1 MGKTED
7 RAICPHC
14 GAENA
19 RHPSVTRCRQC
30 AQLLDASVRPPTID
44 LPPAPDLPAES
55 QVPLIDWEPAKPES
69 PPPLPTL
76 VPPPRPVPLSLRT
89 VTLFAGSFTQFGWLC
104 LAFALV
110 VVGVICRFSTESK
123 PASTYIGVMG
133 LVALFAIFPL
143 YTAQARVRAVRLLS
157 MGQPAW
163 GSLKEM
169 RPTGA
174 SGPGGAQYEIT
185 FEFQTEDGELA
196 VASCKTFDPERV
208 RDDRRELVLY
218 DPSDPRQ
225 AVLFD
230 SIPGTPH
237 IDEAGQLMPV
247 EGGHAV
253 AVLILPALAALGG
266 GLVIWGLVHRAI
278 QGPAM
283 W

>member
-1 MGKTED
+1 
-7 RAICPHC
+7 
-14 GAENA
+14 
-19 RHPSVTRCRQC
+19 
-30 AQLLDASVRPPTID
+30 
-44 LPPAPDLPAES
+44 
-55 QVPLIDWEPAKPES
+55 
-69 PPPLPTL
+69 
-76 VPPPRPVPLSLRT
+76 
-89 VTLFAGSFTQFGWLC
+89 
-104 LAFALV
+104 
-110 VVGVICRFSTESK
+110 VIFRFSTETK
-123 PASTYIGVMG
+123 PASMYIGVMG

-143 YTAQARVRAVRLLS
+143 YTAQAQVRAVRLLS

-163 GSLKEM
+163 GALNQM

-174 SGPGGAQYEIT
+174 SGPGGDQFEIT
-185 FEFQTEDGELA
+185 FDFQTEDGELA

-218 DPSDPRQ
+218 NPSDPRQ

-230 SIPGTPH
+230 SIPGTPR
-237 IDEAGQLMPV
+237 IDEAGQLMPA
-247 EGGHAV
+247 GRRRAV